1 MKFILH
7 IGMGKT
13 GTSSLQKALADN
25 EQRLRTQAARYLG
38 MWFDM
43 LDDKYRGLQNQTRFF
58 ALNPAEVTEAGEHLY
73 AHLLS
78 LSKSDGVETSI
89 MSNEASSR
97 QAAHFKPL
105 LQVLLARGVTVQVIC
120 YLRNPADWLP
130 SAYVQWGVRHKMEPG
145 RVQPYRTK
153 ARKLVN
159 WYSGP
164 VQWHEQVPDILALRS
179 YDATNDVVED
189 FASAAGVS
197 LDPPGV
203 RVLER
208 SEGAEVVMRAVFN
221 DAIKAAVLPERFN
234 RAVLPDLKR
243 VTPLGQVIA
252 DNLDYSDTQSIIA
265 ENSALFDRLSEICGF
280 DPRKTERRK
289 PSRDHDETAVR
300 DRIFD
305 ALVNVTLDQALR
317 IRRMKE
323 ALERMSK
330 GETLVPGSFGPVSR
344 T

>member
-25 EQRLRTQAARYLG
+25 EQRLRTQSARYLG

-43 LDDKYRGLQNQTRFF
+43 LDNQYRGLQNQTKFF
-58 ALNPAEVTEAGEHLY
+58 AITPAQVTEAGEHLH

-78 LSKSDGVETSI
+78 LSKSDGVETFV
-89 MSNEASSR
+89 MSNEAFSGK
-97 QAAHFKPL
+97 AAHFKPL
-105 LQVLLARGVTVQVIC
+105 LQVLLERGVTVQVIC

-145 RVQPYRTK
+145 RVQPYRIK

-164 VQWHEQVPDILALRS
+164 VQWHEQVPDLLALRS
-179 YDATNDVVED
+179 YDEANDVVED
-189 FASAAGVS
+189 FASATGIS

-208 SEGAEVVMRAVFN
+208 SEDAEVVMRALFN

-234 RAVLPDLKR
+234 RAVLPDLNR
-243 VTPLGQVIA
+243 VLPLGQVIA

-265 ENSALFDRLSEICGF
+265 EHAALFDQLSEICGF
-280 DPRKTERRK
+280 DLRKTERRK
-289 PSRDHDETAVR
+289 PSSSHDEAKVR

-305 ALVNVTLDQALR
+305 ALVHVTLDQALR
-317 IRRMKE
+317 IRRMEE

-330 GETLVPGSFGPVSR
+330 GEALVPGSFGPFSR